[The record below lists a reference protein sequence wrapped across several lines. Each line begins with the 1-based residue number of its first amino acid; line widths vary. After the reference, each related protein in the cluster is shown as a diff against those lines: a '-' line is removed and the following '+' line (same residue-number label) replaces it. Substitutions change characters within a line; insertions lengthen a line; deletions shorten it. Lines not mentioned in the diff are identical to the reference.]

1 MPITLLSMGRRL
13 LVLVLAMVVTFGLT
27 SAPRA
32 VAAPPEQRRAL
43 TNLEHLNFL
52 LDEVS
57 PGPVPGHTTYR
68 LTSEP
73 ELVMPWTYADA
84 RPGGTFERVGGG
96 QFDPATGDWGQG
108 AFNADDTTRA
118 AVVYLRH
125 WRQTGERASRR
136 TAYELLRS
144 VAYHQTISGPNAG
157 NVVLWMQPDGE
168 LNPSPEPVELP
179 DPSDSD
185 ASYWLARTIWALG
198 EGYAAFR
205 GSDPVFA
212 RFLQARLQLAVR
224 AVERQVLD
232 SYPRYRIADGRRVPS
247 WLIVNGADATAEA
260 VLGLAAYVDAAPGDR
275 SARRALRQLSEGI
288 AAMSR
293 GHRDS
298 WPYDAILPWA
308 KSPSL
313 WHAWASQMSAAL
325 AGASDVLRERSLL
338 RPAVREAE
346 NFEPT
351 LITSTGPDNGWLPA
365 PIDKVQIAYGVD
377 SRVQSLVAVAAATG
391 SARTERL
398 AGITAGW
405 FFGANLAGEPTYNPD
420 TGVTFDGVQPDGS
433 VNRNSGAESTIHG
446 LLSMLALDEN
456 RRIRRIAKNTT
467 SIVRRDGLRVIEG
480 ESATGG
486 GAVVTPASAWTGEA
500 QFSGGKYLRLPR
512 GQRASI
518 ALPNTGQPWV
528 VEAVVW
534 TPEFGRNVTRWS
546 AGGRA
551 LGTVTHRVGAQG
563 ISEAPGALLP
573 RTLGRV
579 IPAGTTRLD
588 VLAVQGEIWL
598 DALLV
603 RPVTSRAVFDGPD
616 GRTTVVHRVR

>member
-1 MPITLLSMGRRL
+1 MRIPTLRRPV
-13 LVLVLAMVVTFGLT
+13 VLVLAVLLALGLVCT
-27 SAPRA
+27 PRA
-32 VAAPPEQRRAL
+32 TAAPPTSTRPL
-43 TNLEHLNFL
+43 TNLAHLDFL

-68 LTSEP
+68 LAAEP

-84 RPGGTFERVGGG
+84 RPGGTFERIGGG
-96 QFDPATGDWGQG
+96 TLDPTTGDYSQG

-125 WRQTGERASRR
+125 WRQTGDRASRR

-144 VAYHQTISGPNAG
+144 VAYHQTTSGPNAG
-157 NVVLWMQPDGE
+157 NVVLWMQPDGA
-168 LNPSPEPVELP
+168 LNPSAEPVELP

-205 GSDPVFA
+205 HFDPAFA

-232 SYPRYRIADGRRVPS
+232 TYPRYRIADGRRVPS

-293 GHRDS
+293 GDRDS

-313 WHAWASQMSAAL
+313 WHAWASQVSAAL
-325 AGASDVLRERSLL
+325 AEASDVLRERSLL

-351 LITSTGPDNGWLPA
+351 LITSTGPDNGWLPT
-365 PIDKVQIAYGVD
+365 PIEKVQIAYGVD
-377 SRVQSLVAVAAATG
+377 SRIQSLVAVAVATG

-405 FFGANLAGEPTYNPD
+405 FFGANLAGEPIYNPD

-456 RRIRRIAKNTT
+456 RRIRRIAENTT
-467 SIVRRDGLRVIEG
+467 SIARRDGLRVVEG

-486 GAVVTPASAWTGEA
+486 GTVVRPASAWTGEA
-500 QFSGGKYLRLPR
+500 QFSGGEYLRLSP

-518 ALPNTGQPWV
+518 ALPNTGQAWV
-528 VEAVVW
+528 AEAVVW
-534 TPEFGRNVTRWS
+534 TPEFGRTVTRWS
-546 AGGRA
+546 TSGRA

-573 RTLGRV
+573 RTLDRV
-579 IPAGTTRLD
+579 VPAGTTRLD
-588 VLAVQGEIWL
+588 VVAVRGVVWL

-603 RPVTSRAVFDGPD
+603 RPVTSRAVFNGPA
-616 GRTTVVHRVR
+616 GPTTVVHRVR